1 MDYINNFGKENW
13 QLILLRTKSK
23 FLNYDIKIKSMFKF
37 LKNFMNNK
45 KSTFTNDLDS
55 VHRILKTDFKKNPDP
70 QEDEI
75 IFGCGCFWGAEKCF
89 WKLPGVVTTSV
100 GYAGGDKSNP
110 TYYEVCSGLTGHAEV
125 VRVIWNKSEIDISDL
140 LKMFWE
146 CHDPTQKNRQGN
158 DIGTQYR
165 SAIYYKNEKN
175 KKIILASKEQ
185 YQKELNKKNLGLIE
199 TEIKIIDNYF
209 FAEKNHQQYLASAG
223 SRQYCSASPTK
234 VKLGNFI
241 GSNYKLEDNI
251 WENFNW
257 DVDKCVLRSD
267 NNPIKNKI

>member
-1 MDYINNFGKENW
+1 M
-13 QLILLRTKSK
+13 L
-23 FLNYDIKIKSMFKF
+23 KF
-37 LKNFMNNK
+37 LKNIMNKEKNPL
-45 KSTFTNDLDS
+45 TNEATS
-55 VHRILKTDFKKNPDP
+55 FHRILNTDIKSEPNSK
-70 QEDEI
+70 QDEI

-100 GYAGGDKSNP
+100 GYAGGDKNNP
-110 TYYEVCSGLTGHAEV
+110 TYYEVCSGLTGHSEV
-125 VRVIWNKSEIDISDL
+125 VRIIWNKNEIDISDL

-158 DIGTQYR
+158 DVGTQYR
-165 SAIYYKNEKN
+165 SAIYYKNENN

-199 TEIKIIDNYF
+199 TEIKLINNYF
-209 FAEKNHQQYLASAG
+209 YAEKYHQQYLASKG

-234 VKLGNFI
+234 VKLGDFP
-241 GSNYKLEDNI
+241 GSKYKLKDDI

-257 DVDKCVLRSD
+257 QVDKCVLRSD
-267 NNPIKNKI
+267 NNPINNNI